1 MLRTVPAYAAWLD
14 VMDPIT
20 DVFPM
25 GGLHNTLRRLVVDG
39 TPVATGLLAIGD
51 SVCTTNPTLGRGLA
65 LALTGAADLADTL
78 GEHGGDRAGQALA
91 LDRLV
96 AAHVAPFYQDQAAI
110 DAARLAMMRHTI
122 FGEPVAAAARGRG
135 PGELPAAARGRM
147 LRPGRLPRVLEDQRH
162 GLPARAGLHRPARG
176 RVHAGSAQQVR
187 QRPSGGP
194 AHPRAAARRP
204 RGLNMPAEPLDTA
217 SAPAHDRTVIVKPN
231 RDRRTERH
239 EAIRQEILDAAWD
252 AAHETSIAGLTLRD
266 IASRVGMQQP
276 SLYSHFASKQAIYDA
291 MFKQAWQAYLD
302 DARNA
307 VDGLPAAPRARLIA
321 MAEHYFDFAVA
332 DLPRHQLMDVNVVP
346 NFQPSPEAYAPAMEV
361 YHQMLEQLRGIGI
374 TRDEDADIYTALL
387 GGLVNQQLAND
398 PGGQRWR
405 RLIPRVISM
414 FADDLGL
421 P

>member
-1 MLRTVPAYAAWLD
+1 M
-14 VMDPIT
+14 
-20 DVFPM
+20 
-25 GGLHNTLRRLVVDG
+25 
-39 TPVATGLLAIGD
+39 
-51 SVCTTNPTLGRGLA
+51 
-65 LALTGAADLADTL
+65 
-78 GEHGGDRAGQALA
+78 
-91 LDRLV
+91 
-96 AAHVAPFYQDQAAI
+96 
-110 DAARLAMMRHTI
+110 
-122 FGEPVAAAARGRG
+122 
-135 PGELPAAARGRM
+135 
-147 LRPGRLPRVLEDQRH
+147 
-162 GLPARAGLHRPARG
+162 
-176 RVHAGSAQQVR
+176 
-187 QRPSGGP
+187 
-194 AHPRAAARRP
+194 
-204 RGLNMPAEPLDTA
+204 
-217 SAPAHDRTVIVKPN
+217 IVKPN

-239 EAIRQEILDAAWD
+239 EAIRQEILDAAWA

-302 DARNA
+302 DARKA
-307 VDGLPAAPRARLIA
+307 IGGLPAEPRARLIA
-321 MAEHYFDFAVA
+321 IAEHYFDFAVA

-346 NFQPSPEAYAPAMEV
+346 NFRPSPDAYGPAAEV

-387 GGLVNQQLAND
+387 SGLVNQQLAND